1 VEVTAVRLAATG
13 IVVQDL
19 DHSVRFYTE
28 VIGMQ
33 EVQRVDVP
41 HLQLREAVLN
51 FGGRG
56 AALVLMEYA
65 AGADPADRGSPG
77 APGGKIVVWS
87 EEPAALVQAVRAAGG
102 TVVREPRD
110 TPFGVIGF
118 VRDPDGTAIE
128 IVSQGRQS
136 RPQA

>member
-1 VEVTAVRLAATG
+1 MRFAATG

-19 DHSVRFYTE
+19 ERSVRFYTE

-33 EVQRVDVP
+33 HLRRVDVP
-41 HLQLREAVLN
+41 DLKLREAILN

-65 AGADPADRGSPG
+65 EDAEAGGYGSPG
-77 APGGKIVVWS
+77 APGGKIVMS
-87 EEPAALVQAVRAAGG
+87 SDDPAALVQAVRDAGG

-110 TPFGVIGF
+110 TGFGVVGF
-118 VRDPDGTAIE
+118 VQDPDGTAIE
-128 IVSQGRQS
+128 IMGQ
-136 RPQA
+136 